1 MPEPFAFDFHEIEN
15 EIKHMNV
22 MHIYT
27 STIEE
32 FNKEELLGNI
42 EGII

>member
-15 EIKHMNV
+15 EIKQMNA